1 MTKECGKAKA
11 VHAKKCAVTHALEI
25 IGGKWRLPIIWEL
38 SAQENM
44 RYNELKRHLDGI
56 TNIMLTRAL
65 QGLEENGL
73 IRRVEFARIPPHVEY
88 SLTESC
94 KQLLPAL
101 EIINEWGKNR
111 MHNAGGKYG
120 KRGTCRGDGGL
131 TTALRPLRSR
141 RTGDGSVS
149 CSTPSASKKYREH
162 KTGFTVLDIAS

>member
-1 MTKECGKAKA
+1 MGKECGKSKTI
-11 VHAKKCAVTHALEI
+11 HATKCAVTRALEI

-38 SAQENM
+38 SAQESM

-73 IRRVEFARIPPHVEY
+73 VRRVELGRIPPHVEY

-101 EIINEWGKNR
+101 EIINEWGKSR
-111 MHNAGGKYG
+111 ILGAGCK
-120 KRGTCRGDGGL
+120 D
-131 TTALRPLRSR
+131 P
-141 RTGDGSVS
+141 
-149 CSTPSASKKYREH
+149 ASEKKTDH
-162 KTGFTVLDIAS
+162 

>member
-1 MTKECGKAKA
+1 MGKECGKIKT

-38 SAQENM
+38 SVQEGM
-44 RYNELKRHLDGI
+44 RYNELKRQLDGI

-73 IRRVEFARIPPHVEY
+73 VRRVELCRIPPHVEY

-111 MHNAGGKYG
+111 MLDAG
-120 KRGTCRGDGGL
+120 CGD
-131 TTALRPLRSR
+131 TA
-141 RTGDGSVS
+141 TD
-149 CSTPSASKKYREH
+149 KKAAY
-162 KTGFTVLDIAS
+162 